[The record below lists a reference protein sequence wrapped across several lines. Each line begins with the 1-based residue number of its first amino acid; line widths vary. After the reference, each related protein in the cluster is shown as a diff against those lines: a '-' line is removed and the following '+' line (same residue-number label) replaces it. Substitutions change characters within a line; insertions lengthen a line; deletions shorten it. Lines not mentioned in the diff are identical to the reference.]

1 MSSEL
6 LGSAVSVLDGNLASA
21 WDALRGRS
29 GSFDP
34 ALPTVF
40 STAYG
45 VWSTKDVFG
54 TGGNVIELVSSG
66 ASPSTRNFTATE
78 LTDGTYA
85 SWVSSAPTVKT
96 LYDQVGSLN
105 LAQGFAGIAPLY
117 VSSSNTLQF
126 NKDGFMGNP
135 RKMSSSSNSQVN
147 TDFGGNTVTPHSQVT
162 FAVNV
167 KATTGSQGTGSQVIA
182 GVRDNAPTQPINQR
196 AKYIIQNDATSIVGL
211 RQRDQA
217 YTIFDTFHDS
227 AIGSSFENYIGSM
240 QRNKQAEGAT
250 QTLLDM
256 FVDGTQEIDAN
267 TTTLSTECQV
277 FIFELGG
284 SRFETNIFAA
294 FDEALDATSVAN
306 LNTEMDAL

>member
-1 MSSEL
+1 MSSEQ
-6 LGSAVSVLDGNLASA
+6 LGSAVNVLDGNLGSM
-21 WDALRGRS
+21 WDILRGRS
-29 GSFDP
+29 GSFDT

-54 TGGNVIELVSSG
+54 TNSNVIELVSGG
-66 ASPSTRNFTATE
+66 ASPGTRNFTATE

-85 SWVSSAPTVKT
+85 SWVSGTPTVKT
-96 LYDQVGSLN
+96 LYDQVGSLH
-105 LAQGFAGIAPLY
+105 LTQGFSGVAPIY
-117 VSSSNTLQF
+117 VSSGNTLQF

-135 RKMSSSSNSQVN
+135 RRLSSSSSSQVN

-182 GVRDNAPTQPINQR
+182 GVRDAAPTQPINQR

-217 YTIFDTFHDS
+217 YTIYDTFHDT
-227 AIGSSFENYIGSM
+227 AIGGSFENYIGSM
-240 QRNKQAEGAT
+240 QRNIQSQQAT
-250 QTLLDM
+250 DTLFDM
-256 FVDGTQEIDAN
+256 FVDGTQEIDDD

-277 FIFELGG
+277 SIFELGG

-294 FDEALDATSVAN
+294 FDEALDATSVAK